1 VLAGPNLLP
10 FSKQTFLFSAHN
22 FSDDLSIVPAMA
34 TRSAQ
39 ATHFHPEGI
48 AGAIAVAVGSAMASR
63 HQRHSSID
71 AANAIWDA
79 VLDFTPDSKVRT

>member
-1 VLAGPNLLP
+1 MGAMRVVPLGAY
-10 FSKQTFLFSAHN
+10 FA
-22 FSDDLSIVPAMA
+22 DDLSIVPAMA

-39 ATHFHPEGI
+39 VTHFHPEGI
-48 AGAIAVAVGSAMASR
+48 AGAVAVAVGSAMASR